1 MVAQRVA
8 PGADPGG
15 LNRLARLNRVN
26 RLARVNILAPGGHRI
41 RDGRHRPRRPASSSS
56 ARPAR
61 DRPAYPWGYAA
72 GAATMIMGRWCRI

>member
-15 LNRLARLNRVN
+15 LNRLARLARLARLNRVNRLARLARLNRVN

-41 RDGRHRPRRPASSSS
+41 RGGRHRPRPRPPRLLLRTP
-56 ARPAR
+56 RP
-61 DRPAYPWGYAA
+61 
-72 GAATMIMGRWCRI
+72 